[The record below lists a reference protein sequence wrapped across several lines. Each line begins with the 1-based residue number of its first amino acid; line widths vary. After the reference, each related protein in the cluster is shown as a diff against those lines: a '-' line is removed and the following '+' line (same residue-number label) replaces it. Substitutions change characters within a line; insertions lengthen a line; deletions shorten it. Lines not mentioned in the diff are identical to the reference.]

1 MVRSRSDF
9 LILLIFNITVCKSQ
23 VGINTATPDASS
35 ALDIESTDGG
45 ILIPRMTTSQKTA
58 IVDPANSLMLYD
70 TDLKQYQYNEGTTST
85 PNWRAILSDAVKRD
99 NYKVI
104 KSTADLQDELVAGG
118 GSSYLLSSNFF
129 YEVSGTITID
139 YPIDINDAYLAGL
152 DVGEDVLVNATG
164 GTLFQSTSSG
174 GSLRNL
180 TLNGNNNQLFNVS
193 GDGSQQFTFHTCIM
207 AGASSVGSFSNLG
220 LVFFDLIDFVNEFNI
235 PKFPEKY
242 LRRRSIAQP
251 ILKRTTTLG
260 ELVSQLESIAEVIET
275 QDLLLMKRKRNK
287 KYSDKALISQVK
299 SLAHREKL
307 PETTKA
313 LGKFIEGWEKA
324 LQWTD
329 FEYLVKKWQTVVK
342 NDLDKDRLGVFWA
355 LLFLSSENKIEIK
368 QINSLYGPIQIK
380 RIIPDGGLAQLP
392 IENLEVS
399 NASSSAA

>member
-1 MVRSRSDF
+1 M
-9 LILLIFNITVCKSQ
+9 
-23 VGINTATPDASS
+23 
-35 ALDIESTDGG
+35 
-45 ILIPRMTTSQKTA
+45 
-58 IVDPANSLMLYD
+58 
-70 TDLKQYQYNEGTTST
+70 
-85 PNWRAILSDAVKRD
+85 
-99 NYKVI
+99 I
-104 KSTADLQDELVAGG
+104 KFLQDAAGKGELDPWDIDVI
-118 GSSYLLSSNFF
+118 SVIDSFLEEYSHTFNQSSNSQISYQKDLAETSEAFF
-129 YEVSGTITID
+129 AAS
-139 YPIDINDAYLAGL
+139 
-152 DVGEDVLVNATG
+152 VLVNLKAPSD
-164 GTLFQSTSSG
+164 FE
-174 GSLRNL
+174 
-180 TLNGNNNQLFNVS
+180 
-193 GDGSQQFTFHTCIM
+193 DE
-207 AGASSVGSFSNLG
+207 
-220 LVFFDLIDFVNEFNI
+220 FDLDDQDWIDKEFDI
-235 PKFPEKY
+235 PKYPEKY

-313 LGKFIEGWEKA
+313 LGKFIDGWEKA